1 VLRKGDVVK
10 RTFLPSVHGS
20 DKTQAFVDAWLQRL
34 GARAN
39 LMRPDVRLMR
49 AAGLHAE
56 FLASLGDDLDGS
68 AHFAGGSSPNAR
80 VRAQGYRL
88 PDFYPNDNNN
98 CESWARNWEG
108 PDNAVE
114 RLFLSEWHRP
124 MMAGERVN
132 DWFWEPQVVYGVG
145 QAGNDYIVLACPPEA
160 G

>member
-1 VLRKGDVVK
+1 MARDLW
-10 RTFLPSVHGS
+10 LPSVHGEGIGGTN
-20 DKTQAFVDAWLQRL
+20 DNALAFTDAWLQRL
-34 GARAN
+34 GARAT

-56 FLASLGDDLDGS
+56 FLASLGDDIGGS
-68 AHFAGGSSPNAR
+68 AHFAGGSSPNRR

-98 CESWARNWEG
+98 CESWARNWVG
-108 PDNAVE
+108 PHDALE

-124 MMAGERVN
+124 MMAGERIN